1 MRGWSLPI
9 GKVLGVQLRIHIFF
23 VILLVLCT
31 MYGAETDGSN
41 ARGIGMWLMLLL
53 AVVLREVPRAFA
65 AASLGLPVRSLM
77 LHPTGGLM
85 TFAPGDSGEPSE
97 RAHSIAIQRKM
108 LFVGPAAN
116 LLAAF
121 VFWGAIETF
130 APGVDLRSKAWI
142 TPGHLLRSLVW
153 SNVFLGLMNLLPAPP
168 LDAGRV
174 FRAHLTKTLGLLNG
188 TRRTLAVGQGIAF
201 SFMVGGLLLNS
212 VWMSIMGSL
221 LMIGTH
227 LDDAPVLPQTEND
240 TVKMRDVMMMEY
252 STLAASDTLVD
263 ALERSVHVL
272 QDVFPVVRGT
282 SMVGAVSRQSIV
294 EALAASGNGYVQ
306 GVMTRSFQTAHPD
319 DSLVK
324 TLRRVMSGAG
334 AQLLPVIEGERIV
347 GIITPQNLSHS
358 MSLLS
363 HSRRLRQDA

>member
-9 GKVLGVQLRIHIFF
+9 GKVLGVELRIHIFF
-23 VILLVLCT
+23 LILLVLCGL
-31 MYGAETDGSN
+31 YGGDVDSSA
-41 ARGIGMWLMLLL
+41 ARGVGMGLMLLL
-53 AVVLREVPRAFA
+53 AVMIREIPRAFA
-65 AASLGLPVRSLM
+65 AAWLALPVRSLM

-85 TFAPGDSGEPSE
+85 TFAPDAAE
-97 RAHSIAIQRKM
+97 RANSIPMQRRM
-108 LFVGPAAN
+108 LFVGPIAN

-130 APGVDLRSKAWI
+130 TPGIDLHSKIWI
-142 TPGHLLRSLVW
+142 APGHLLRALVW

-168 LDAGRV
+168 LDAGRL
-174 FRAHLTKTLGLLNG
+174 FRAYVTQKLGLLNG
-188 TRRTLAVGQGIAF
+188 MRRTIAVGQGVAF

-212 VWMSIMGSL
+212 VWMSLMGSL

-227 LDDAPVLPQTEND
+227 LDDAPVVPQSDSQTDND

-347 GIITPQNLSHS
+347 GIITPQNLAHS
-358 MSLLS
+358 MGLLS
-363 HSRRLRQDA
+363 RSRRLRQDA